1 MFKFKFNYKV
11 GYAFTPIECQT
22 ILKDLEKQQDKFLV
36 TDDHGDLCLSV
47 YETEISNLDDN
58 KTKELIEYRLKE
70 LEKKLNLKFD
80 LERFVIKYDSDRR
93 DMQPHYDGSCTTTLI
108 YLNNTYVGGSTIF
121 PLAKKEHKPQKFKP
135 GHFINYD
142 SNHILSYHGGM
153 PVTNGVKYAIAL
165 RSFKLSLWGAI
176 TILPW
181 RIFRDVF
188 FERFMADRIV
198 KRINPL
204 VAKAFPQHY
213 LKKNKS

>member
-1 MFKFKFNYKV
+1 M
-11 GYAFTPIECQT
+11 
-22 ILKDLEKQQDKFLV
+22 LEMQSESHSDPSCSCPRPCWAAAHGALFLAA
-36 TDDHGDLCLSV
+36 C
-47 YETEISNLDDN
+47 
-58 KTKELIEYRLKE
+58 
-70 LEKKLNLKFD
+70 
-80 LERFVIKYDSDRR
+80 
-93 DMQPHYDGSCTTTLI
+93 SCGRT
-108 YLNNTYVGGSTIF
+108 
-121 PLAKKEHKPQKFKP
+121 
-135 GHFINYD
+135 
-142 SNHILSYHGGM
+142 M

-213 LKKNKS
+213 FKKNKS

>member
-1 MFKFKFNYKV
+1 
-11 GYAFTPIECQT
+11 
-22 ILKDLEKQQDKFLV
+22 
-36 TDDHGDLCLSV
+36 
-47 YETEISNLDDN
+47 
-58 KTKELIEYRLKE
+58 
-70 LEKKLNLKFD
+70 
-80 LERFVIKYDSDRR
+80 
-93 DMQPHYDGSCTTTLI
+93 
-108 YLNNTYVGGSTIF
+108 
-121 PLAKKEHKPQKFKP
+121 
-135 GHFINYD
+135 
-142 SNHILSYHGGM
+142 M

-213 LKKNKS
+213 FKKNKS